1 MRGRP
6 RRGWWAAGAMAAALC
21 VALLLAAC
29 SGDSSARAASTPTT
43 APAGATPTGALG
55 TPDVQRTPS
64 FTPVSGG
71 AGVAGPSGDVCQ
83 QPAHVAAA
91 LPASIPPY
99 PGGDMRLAEQAQ
111 GIAFFGLCTADSPPA
126 VAQFYA
132 AQLPAK
138 GWGQLQASAIDSTQ
152 ILTAA
157 RGNAHVDVT
166 IQPDPLVAGKTQIVI
181 QATGL

>member
-1 MRGRP
+1 MG
-6 RRGWWAAGAMAAALC
+6 AAVAALC

-29 SGDSSARAASTPTT
+29 SGDSSARTT
-43 APAGATPTGALG
+43 ATPATAQDSATPIGAQG
-55 TPDVQRTPS
+55 AQGASGAQRTPS
-64 FTPVSGG
+64 LAITPVSGG

-83 QPAHVAAA
+83 QPAHVATA
-91 LPASIPPY
+91 LPASIPTY
-99 PGGDMRLAEQAQ
+99 PGGDMRLAEQAE

-138 GWGQLQASAIDSTQ
+138 GWGQLQTSAIDSTQ

-157 RGNAHVDVT
+157 QGNAHVDVT